1 MKKNVSCCKKFRF
14 FFVITFIYYFIA
26 FRLLFYDFLYSSVG
40 LLHSFVSGEVVF
52 FFLCL
57 FYFTTHKIS
66 CLSYFFCC
74 LCNNNRI
81 ISIPYRHRTFP
92 FIFLSLYDWSS
103 FELKGKTNILRKE
116 LLLLWVTVTSRE
128 INI

>member
-1 MKKNVSCCKKFRF
+1 MKKMSHAVKSFVFFFCNHFHLLFYCFSSIVLRLPLQLCWVITFVCKWRGCTF
-14 FFVITFIYYFIA
+14 FFVFI
-26 FRLLFYDFLYSSVG
+26 LFYNSQFHVYR
-40 LLHSFVSGEVVF
+40 
-52 FFLCL
+52 
-57 FYFTTHKIS
+57 I
-66 CLSYFFCC
+66 FFCC

-81 ISIPYRHRTFP
+81 ISIPYRHRTIP